1 MKRYLFLLLAAC
13 LVGGAA
19 FTQSLSSVKLT
30 DTVVKGVGDI
40 NLLKD
45 LTPAALEALRAA
57 NGGRLVLGVD
67 VNEAANGTEKA
78 ASQGVAVADAWLEV
92 TLPDG
97 SKRIYGHAGAFWT
110 ETQALLAPVGMTTRT
125 RYYTLLGESGSSRIT
140 SNGRVQ
146 AIFDSTLKIAV
157 PDNIGSAVAAVLHV
171 RFLDPNVKLGDPEA
185 FYDFTAGFEDLAVLS
200 PQDAAYLDVVLPTE
214 TVFRSDAPVMELSTE
229 GQQTL
234 ADAQQPPPPA
244 ALTWL
249 QLPAAGSYEIVAYED
264 LSPARGD
271 FDFND
276 LVVAYRYQLGLNA
289 AGLVERIEGTAYIVA
304 RGSNY
309 RHDWTLDLPLP
320 GATAATAAA
329 ASCSTLDAATKAL
342 DCAIGIVDGK
352 LRWQAFHD
360 TVAAFPAPGDAAAT
374 PVNTTAGSGFNRGP
388 KASFTVTLATPVAP
402 PAPGAADPWLF
413 VRSTGQTVRLQDRAP
428 DGYPFAL
435 KLPMGW
441 QVPVERKDMGLA
453 YPELATFVSSSGR
466 LATDWVLHPVD
477 TLVRAWNVNQWA
489 W

>member
-171 RFLDPNVKLGDPEA
+171 RFLDPNVKQGE
-185 FYDFTAGFEDLAVLS
+185 
-200 PQDAAYLDVVLPTE
+200 QQ
-214 TVFRSDAPVMELSTE
+214 TVFGTPRSS
-229 GQQTL
+229 
-234 ADAQQPPPPA
+234 
-244 ALTWL
+244 
-249 QLPAAGSYEIVAYED
+249 
-264 LSPARGD
+264 
-271 FDFND
+271 
-276 LVVAYRYQLGLNA
+276 
-289 AGLVERIEGTAYIVA
+289 
-304 RGSNY
+304 
-309 RHDWTLDLPLP
+309 
-320 GATAATAAA
+320 
-329 ASCSTLDAATKAL
+329 
-342 DCAIGIVDGK
+342 
-352 LRWQAFHD
+352 
-360 TVAAFPAPGDAAAT
+360 AT
-374 PVNTTAGSGFNRGP
+374 PRPSTTSP
-388 KASFTVTLATPVAP
+388 LASRTWPCSHHRTPPTWTSCCPPRPSFAVTP
-402 PAPGAADPWLF
+402 
-413 VRSTGQTVRLQDRAP
+413 RS
-428 DGYPFAL
+428 
-435 KLPMGW
+435 W
-441 QVPVERKDMGLA
+441 
-453 YPELATFVSSSGR
+453 S
-466 LATDWVLHPVD
+466 
-477 TLVRAWNVNQWA
+477 
-489 W
+489 